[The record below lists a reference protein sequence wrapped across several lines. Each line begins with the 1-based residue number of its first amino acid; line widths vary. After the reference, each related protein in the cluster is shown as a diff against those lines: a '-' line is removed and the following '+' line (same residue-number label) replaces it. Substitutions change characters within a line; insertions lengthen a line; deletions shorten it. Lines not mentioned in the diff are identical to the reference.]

1 MRKLFFMLLM
11 SAFATLCG
19 HALTV
24 NNTAGH
30 LGEAV
35 GDNVGISSLVVTG
48 EMDARDF
55 LFITEGLAEL
65 TTLDLSQVTIAPYAQ
80 GRALY
85 GTVANYQ
92 GNAIPRTAFFGKKL
106 TSVTLPANLETIG
119 YAAFAGCYQLRS
131 ITIPQSVTFI
141 DDYAFSGSGLTAI
154 TLPSTIVDMGKGVFS
169 RCESMTKAD
178 INCNY
183 IGSFA
188 FLGNTSLNEVV
199 VGATV
204 NMICEGAFN
213 GCTALKSVNFDPACR
228 ISLIGDEAFIN
239 SGLENINIK
248 NLGTVGLGD
257 WTFAQT
263 KLTTLKLADGLKR
276 TGIGVLA
283 HNPLLETVVLPSMAH
298 ASKPNGRTGDIPG
311 PSFKGA
317 PSKYLT
323 ITEINDYAFAGDG
336 ALNPSNLLKKGVVRI
351 GDYAFYNVSAEM
363 DTMRLPETI
372 VYLGDSAMAGMI
384 GMRTLKTDAAEVPEL
399 GVNVWAG
406 VDQPSIPLITPSEES
421 TALYKVA
428 DQWMNFF
435 FEGPDFLLGDVN
447 NDGLVN
453 ISDVTSLI
461 DYLLN
466 GQGEINMLAADM
478 TQDGSVNISDVT
490 ALIDY
495 LLGGNSKSTLRR
507 ISSSIG
513 NQFMTTSDVL
523 VVPATSLRAGET
535 RTIDVALDNNER
547 GYIALQSEIVMPE
560 GVKLV
565 AVEGIDRGRE
575 HSYYLQRN
583 EVEQNVYSLIG
594 VSMSLDAYAGN
605 QGNVMRLTVTASD
618 DYEESDAAL
627 TFTNV
632 MLVNRQHQIYLS
644 NDAMGM
650 FTDATAVEH
659 VTADKEIASVRYV
672 NVAGQQSETP
682 FDGVNI
688 VITTYTDGTI
698 STVKVMK

>member
-1 MRKLFFMLLM
+1 
-11 SAFATLCG
+11 
-19 HALTV
+19 
-24 NNTAGH
+24 
-30 LGEAV
+30 
-35 GDNVGISSLVVTG
+35 
-48 EMDARDF
+48 
-55 LFITEGLAEL
+55 
-65 TTLDLSQVTIAPYAQ
+65 
-80 GRALY
+80 
-85 GTVANYQ
+85 
-92 GNAIPRTAFFGKKL
+92 
-106 TSVTLPANLETIG
+106 
-119 YAAFAGCYQLRS
+119 
-131 ITIPQSVTFI
+131 
-141 DDYAFSGSGLTAI
+141 
-154 TLPSTIVDMGKGVFS
+154 
-169 RCESMTKAD
+169 
-178 INCNY
+178 
-183 IGSFA
+183 
-188 FLGNTSLNEVV
+188 
-199 VGATV
+199 
-204 NMICEGAFN
+204 
-213 GCTALKSVNFDPACR
+213 
-228 ISLIGDEAFIN
+228 
-239 SGLENINIK
+239 
-248 NLGTVGLGD
+248 
-257 WTFAQT
+257 
-263 KLTTLKLADGLKR
+263 
-276 TGIGVLA
+276 
-283 HNPLLETVVLPSMAH
+283 
-298 ASKPNGRTGDIPG
+298 
-311 PSFKGA
+311 
-317 PSKYLT
+317 
-323 ITEINDYAFAGDG
+323 
-336 ALNPSNLLKKGVVRI
+336 
-351 GDYAFYNVSAEM
+351 
-363 DTMRLPETI
+363 
-372 VYLGDSAMAGMI
+372 
-384 GMRTLKTDAAEVPEL
+384 
-399 GVNVWAG
+399 
-406 VDQPSIPLITPSEES
+406 
-421 TALYKVA
+421 
-428 DQWMNFF
+428 
-435 FEGPDFLLGDVN
+435 
-447 NDGLVN
+447 
-453 ISDVTSLI
+453 
-461 DYLLN
+461 
-466 GQGEINMLAADM
+466 MLAADM
-478 TQDGSVNISDVT
+478 TQDSTVNISDVN

-495 LLGGNSKSTLRR
+495 LTGGSSKSTLRR